1 MFTWSG
7 GPRSSG
13 VGFFCFYA
21 LRDKTKETHP
31 TRPESP
37 TPCKQGLNGDC
48 NLYIRNAGMRLVFM
62 LILKL
67 NSIKC
72 IEVGLKHL
80 WKELRLHGLSNNKYK
95 FKGRLQGFYKD
106 KWALIF
112 YLMKVRVRIR
122 DQD

>member
-1 MFTWSG
+1 
-7 GPRSSG
+7 
-13 VGFFCFYA
+13 
-21 LRDKTKETHP
+21 
-31 TRPESP
+31 
-37 TPCKQGLNGDC
+37 
-48 NLYIRNAGMRLVFM
+48 MRLVFM
-62 LILKL
+62 LIL
-67 NSIKC
+67 NVRMCYWITDKC